1 VITEKQFQA
10 VADNRACSCYPG
22 EGPEPCTRKH
32 ALRECWRVAVLAE
45 TQEAIVELKNKDRRP
60 VEQTVLE
67 YLMRV
72 RTALDR

>member
-1 VITEKQFQA
+1 MVSEEQYQA
-10 VADNRACSCYPG
+10 VADTRSCSCYPG
-22 EGPEPCTRKH
+22 EGPQPCTKQH

-60 VEQTVLE
+60 VEQTLLE

-72 RTALDR
+72 RTVLDR